1 MEMKYEK
8 NRIDRTM
15 YYFTKTKDGLTDY
28 TKLYLRI
35 IPEEDYSRIGF
46 EQLMEG
52 CQDMRSF
59 FISKL
64 GLEEI
69 Y

>member
-1 MEMKYEK
+1 MTGNIFFERERLWKAEK
-8 NRIDRTM
+8 QRQRITGKNICM
-15 YYFTKTKDGLTDY
+15 S
-28 TKLYLRI
+28 

>member
-1 MEMKYEK
+1 MTGNIFFRKGEIMESRKTAAKNHWEEYMYE
-8 NRIDRTM
+8 
-15 YYFTKTKDGLTDY
+15 Y
-28 TKLYLRI
+28 